1 MLTEFIFKQNS
12 NSLYRVVNTE
22 AENSV
27 RSERWGYNQPK
38 TGHGQDEMSSYEHI
52 RGWGL
57 LLDCPQTS

>member
-27 RSERWGYNQPK
+27 RSER
-38 TGHGQDEMSSYEHI
+38 
-52 RGWGL
+52 
-57 LLDCPQTS
+57 